1 MTHHPLRLRARA
13 YRRLS
18 HMRGVSLIE
27 FVIVFPLATL
37 FVLGLIQTGMVY
49 MAKLTLNNA
58 TFMAARQGS
67 LHNANLDIIENELLR
82 NTSPFY
88 QDSTE
93 TNFAKRVAKA
103 KLAYEKTY
111 LDLDHLMLARPKV
124 EILNPSPE
132 AFTDFGL
139 KDSKAGVT
147 YIPNDNLEHRSLTV
161 GTKSNLNIRDA
172 NLLKIRVVYPY
183 ELKVPLMAGVVT
195 RVMCGGTIGVEAYG
209 NVSFWQALFG
219 PASQECLRYYSMGF
233 IPIETFAIIEMQSRA
248 EKKS

>member
-1 MTHHPLRLRARA
+1 M
-13 YRRLS
+13 
-18 HMRGVSLIE
+18 IE
-27 FVIVFPLATL
+27 FVIVFPVATL
-37 FVLGLIQTGMVY
+37 FVLGLIQTGMAY

-67 LHNANLDIIENELLR
+67 LHNARLDVIEDELLR
-82 NTSPFY
+82 NVNPFY
-88 QDSTE
+88 QDSTK
-93 TNFAKRVAKA
+93 TNFAERVIAA
-103 KLAYEKTY
+103 EVTRKLERITFPAV
-111 LDLDHLMLARPKV
+111 AGPKV

-132 AFTDFGL
+132 AFTDFGI

-147 YIPNDNLEHRSLTV
+147 YIPNDNLEHRALTV
-161 GTKSNLNIRDA
+161 GSKSNLNIRDA
-172 NLLKIRVVYPY
+172 NLLKIKVTYPY
-183 ELKVPLMAGVVT
+183 QLKVPLIAGVVS

-219 PASQECLRYYSMGF
+219 PASQECLRYYNWGF